1 MKTLTILLGEHPCIV
16 NILLGP
22 MTVHYREV
30 LLYSYITIL
39 GDFGDFQRYLGFVDF
54 FATPL

>member
-16 NILLGP
+16 NILFGP

-30 LLYSYITIL
+30 LLYYENKIN
-39 GDFGDFQRYLGFVDF
+39 YF
-54 FATPL
+54 FEKVEPSVLVQVYYQND